1 MKARLIVVAAV
12 ALILTACGGATCG
25 GAAAQPGVPNF
36 GDHALP
42 TPSAAA
48 VTDTHLP
55 GVADFLRWS
64 GLSQGVLTI
73 IDVGTDHDG
82 VGLHVSAGYADDNVT
97 VLVLDKH
104 GPKRGSGPAIGGFED
119 LSLTDQFGHTYA
131 QGVSGSGIK
140 SQPEPLSG
148 QDVPGY
154 ATFDPITGPA
164 AVVGARLTLTGH
176 QFDLGSDTHGLTD
189 PTSTWQVT
197 FALERRPTTHV
208 QWARASITGATYT
221 FNHVTITGGTRVQIG
236 WTAQGAAVAAANAAW
251 QPADGQP
258 LGDCTSPFQ
267 PVLLD
272 STGREVP
279 QGATLLSGGAQ
290 RSSTEDYVS
299 GTLEY
304 VVQPGRYR
312 FVLLTPP
319 GGHGFERDL
328 LIP

>member
-25 GAAAQPGVPNF
+25 GAAAQPGVANVSDQP
-36 GDHALP
+36 LP
-42 TPSAAA
+42 TLSAASP
-48 VTDTHLP
+48 TDTHLP

-82 VGLHVSAGYADDNVT
+82 VGLHVNAGYADDNVT
-97 VLVLDKH
+97 VLVLDEH
-104 GPKRGSGPAIGGFED
+104 GPKRGSGRAIGGFEA

-131 QGVSGSGIK
+131 GGAGWGIK
-140 SQPEPLSG
+140 SQPQPLSG
-148 QDVPGY
+148 QRVPGW
-154 ATFDPITGPA
+154 ATFDRITGPA
-164 AVVGARLTLTGH
+164 AVVGARLTLAGH
-176 QFDLGSDTHGLTD
+176 QFDLGSDAHGLTSIK
-189 PTSTWQVT
+189 STWQVT

-208 QWARASITGATYT
+208 QWASASITGATYS
-221 FNHVTITGGTRVQIG
+221 FNHVTITGGTRVHIG
-236 WTAQGAAVAAANAAW
+236 WTAQGAAVAAANAAETPVDGRS
-251 QPADGQP
+251 QP
-258 LGDCTSPFQ
+258 GDCINTFQ

-272 STGREVP
+272 STRRGAAVAPPLDARAGR
-279 QGATLLSGGAQ
+279 L
-290 RSSTEDYVS
+290 STEDYVS